1 MLYLVRLKAVRHFAW
16 QQTFGGDNCHSP
28 SVFILICSFSPVFN
42 IFSFAGD
49 KTYFGRVVM
58 SVDRKFL
65 CLFVAKT
72 FDEKYN

>member
-1 MLYLVRLKAVRHFAW
+1 MRHFAW

-28 SVFILICSFSPVFN
+28 PVFILICSFSPVLQY
-42 IFSFAGD
+42 FSFAGD
-49 KTYFGRVVM
+49 KIAFYRVVM

-65 CLFVAKT
+65 CLFIAKT